1 MNARTIAWG
10 FICLA
15 FASGLPACAETDPAH
30 AMCEGLQTRARVVDP
45 LADAKS
51 AKDTVTCQE
60 YEAERK
66 RLLPAQ
72 TN

>member
-1 MNARTIAWG
+1 MNPRTLAWR

-15 FASGLPACAETDPAH
+15 LAGGLSACAGTDPAH

-66 RLLPAQ
+66 RLLPAK